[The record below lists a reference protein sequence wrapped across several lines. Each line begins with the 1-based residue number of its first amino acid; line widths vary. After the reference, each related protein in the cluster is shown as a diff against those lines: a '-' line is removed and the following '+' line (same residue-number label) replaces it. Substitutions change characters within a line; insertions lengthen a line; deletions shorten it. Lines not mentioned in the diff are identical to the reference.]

1 MKPIPSKKFG
11 AGLLLG
17 TVGVVALIAGLE
29 GGRDKSGG
37 STVYPDKLA
46 GGLPTVCEGLTR
58 HVTSTPII
66 VGEYWPKA
74 KCDREVGAALITLQL
89 RLERCFVHM
98 PPQSVFDAATSHAW
112 NNGVGAT
119 CGSVAMQ
126 KWRAGDWATG
136 CARMVRDAAG
146 KRVWSYV
153 KTGKLLPN
161 GKPQYAFVPGLAN
174 RRDIE
179 FRRCMEDVR

>member
-37 STVYPDKLA
+37 STVYADKLA

-89 RLERCFVHM
+89 RLENCFVRM

-112 NNGVGAT
+112 NNGVGKT
-119 CGSVAMQ
+119 CGSVGVQ

-161 GKPQYAFVPGLAN
+161 GKPQYTFVPGLAN